1 MLEVTETVGTVTQLA
16 DLVTVDLTSLL
27 LPPITFAIWRIQVR
41 RDRRDRTLD
50 FYRMY
55 ESETMKGDRHDAW
68 RYLQGGTGPIVP
80 LVELMDDPDSARLNA
95 YGACY
100 GVLTFFATIHSLLRT
115 RHLDA
120 RLVNEL
126 FESSRASWAEAFRT
140 SGIDAASDNFIGAPL
155 NLIFKPFSET
165 WRKARWRIRR
175 SETKP
180 DDSPSVSA
188 PHPKPLRTQAS
199 LEPPE

>member
-1 MLEVTETVGTVTQLA
+1 MFGGTETVGTVTRLA

-80 LVELMDDPDSARLNA
+80 LIELMDDPDSTRLSA

-100 GVLTFFATIHSLLRT
+100 GILTFFSTIHSLLRT

-126 FESSRASWAEAFRT
+126 FESSRASWADAFRT
-140 SGIDAASDNFIGAPL
+140 SGIDAASDNLIDAPL
-155 NLIFKPFSET
+155 KLIFKPFDET
-165 WRKARWRIRR
+165 WRSARWRIRR
-175 SETKP
+175 WDTTQDDRSAVSE
-180 DDSPSVSA
+180 
-188 PHPKPLRTQAS
+188 PHPKPLRRPAAP
-199 LEPPE
+199 EPPE